1 MRSAKAQTSIE
12 FLILL
17 GFMLLIFA
25 SFFVVA
31 TDIVTQNNARAI
43 REALIDVS
51 DLTHEELL
59 LANQV
64 NIGYY
69 RNFTL
74 PEKISEQG
82 YAVWILNNTELVLNT
97 TYSGKT
103 YEYLIFLPFSVTV
116 AGQKSGEIASGSEEK
131 HVLIRKNS
139 TGIDLTPS

>member
-31 TDIVTQNNARAI
+31 TDIVTQNNTRAI

-51 DLTHEELL
+51 QLTYEELL

-64 NIGYY
+64 NIGYS
-69 RNFTL
+69 RNFSL

-97 TYSGKT
+97 SYSGKN
-103 YEYLIFLPFSVTV
+103 YEYLIFLPFNVTV
-116 AGQKSGEIASGSEEK
+116 SGESSAEIASGDGEK
-131 HVLIRKNS
+131 SVLIQKNIS
-139 TGIDLTPS
+139 GINLN